1 MGRIGETIRRTW
13 QLADAMKRWR
23 ASELGGGWPGEPADD
38 NERVLRYLAKHT
50 AEPAIAHGIADEVG
64 SLEPGHLADLVL
76 WEPAS
81 FGVRPLMVIKG
92 GAVAWSAMGEGNA
105 SVHGAQPT
113 RYGPDWGATGDA
125 AASLSTTFVSAAAL
139 DDGIAGTL
147 GTKRRL
153 TAVHGT
159 RGLTRG
165 DLVANTT
172 VPPIEVSPDDGT
184 VTLDGRVLACEPVAE
199 VPLSRR
205 YLLS

>member
-1 MGRIGETIRRTW
+1 M
-13 QLADAMKRWR
+13 
-23 ASELGGGWPGEPADD
+23 
-38 NERVLRYLAKHT
+38 LRYLAKHT

-81 FGVRPLMVIKG
+81 FGVRPFMVIKG

-139 DDGIAGTL
+139 DDGIAATL
-147 GTKRRL
+147 GTKRRVA
-153 TAVHGT
+153 AVHGT
-159 RGLTRG
+159 RGLTRS
-165 DLVANTT
+165 DMVANTA

-184 VTLDGRVLACEPVAE
+184 VTLDGRVLACEPVTE